1 MPNGGNFSKAR
12 EGRYGVQRVT
22 LLLAR
27 PVVRVTA
34 NGIGVL
40 EAVQPA
46 VRCYR
51 SFVTARWILL
61 RSDLRTRSFKM

>member
-1 MPNGGNFSKAR
+1 MPNDGKFFKAR

-34 NGIGVL
+34 NGVRVL
-40 EAVQPA
+40 ETGPTS
-46 VRCYR
+46 RPPL
-51 SFVTARWILL
+51 S
-61 RSDLRTRSFKM
+61 